1 MVFGWFNSEKREK
14 RRIVR
19 LDRKH
24 LEARTRRFLKS
35 YLDAD
40 ETRKPQFY
48 RAIEEASK
56 QCQPGE
62 LGQAPSELEDAQIA
76 EATYEAASKMV
87 LARQEGGALKK
98 DDRIADFVTDAFA
111 TVGVAY
117 HRAAGVYTMDKE
129 MQELGTAAVHLLTM
143 ATSYMRAQKGDE
155 QTKRSPSG
163 E

>member
-1 MVFGWFNSEKREK
+1 
-14 RRIVR
+14 
-19 LDRKH
+19 
-24 LEARTRRFLKS
+24 
-35 YLDAD
+35 
-40 ETRKPQFY
+40 
-48 RAIEEASK
+48 
-56 QCQPGE
+56 
-62 LGQAPSELEDAQIA
+62 
-76 EATYEAASKMV
+76 MV
-87 LARQEGGALKK
+87 LARQESGALKK

>member
-1 MVFGWFNSEKREK
+1 
-14 RRIVR
+14 
-19 LDRKH
+19 
-24 LEARTRRFLKS
+24 
-35 YLDAD
+35 
-40 ETRKPQFY
+40 
-48 RAIEEASK
+48 
-56 QCQPGE
+56 
-62 LGQAPSELEDAQIA
+62 
-76 EATYEAASKMV
+76 MV

-143 ATSYMRAQKGDE
+143 ATSYMRAQKSDE

>member
-1 MVFGWFNSEKREK
+1 MFGWFNSEKREQ
-14 RRIVR
+14 RRKVR

-24 LEARTRRFLKS
+24 LEVRTRRFLKS

-48 RAIEEASK
+48 RAAEEACK
-56 QCQPGE
+56 QCQPAE
-62 LGQAPSELEDAQIA
+62 LGQAPSEFEDAQIA
-76 EATYEAASKMV
+76 EATYDAASKMV
-87 LARQEGGALKK
+87 LARQESGALKK